1 LNQMTNQMNE
11 KIELL
16 SVDLLE
22 QNRSLVVELKKLA
35 ASLGLDFGWHY
46 LLDLTWTITQL
57 GATENRRILD
67 AGAGTGILQ
76 WYLAEHGAQVI
87 SVDRSNRALLP
98 VRFRRRYR
106 CQGLRPVDLEPVS
119 KVFRNDWTGR
129 ASWSGRIS
137 SLAKDFWGLFASP
150 NRRNVSADGR
160 NMSADGRNVSA
171 ESGKVWIYNQ
181 NLAELCDLP
190 DNSIDA
196 IVSISA
202 LEHNPPEDLP
212 SVVKELSRV
221 LKPGSPLVATLTA
234 SAEDRWHTPS
244 AGWCYSGES
253 LQRLFNLSPQTP
265 HNYADYDRL
274 FAELK
279 DCAELRENLAKFYF
293 KSNQNGMP
301 WGIWDPQYLPV
312 GVYKI
317 NIDESS

>member
-1 LNQMTNQMNE
+1 MTNQMNE

-16 SVDLLE
+16 SVDLLD

-57 GATENRRILD
+57 GAIENRRILD

-87 SVDRSNRALLP
+87 SVDRFNRALLP
-98 VRFRRRYR
+98 VRFRRRYH

-137 SLAKDFWGLFASP
+137 SLAKDFLGSF
-150 NRRNVSADGR
+150 VSQ
-160 NMSADGRNVSA
+160 A

-181 NLAELCDLP
+181 NLAELSDLP

-253 LQRLFNLSPQTP
+253 LQRLFSLSPQTP

-293 KSNQNGMP
+293 KSDQNGMP
-301 WGIWDPQYLPV
+301 WGNWDPQYLPV

-317 NIDESS
+317 NMDESS